1 MRYRLF
7 VPYALLALLTLFTP
21 GARAQWMH
29 YPTPGIPRT
38 RDGKPNLLAPA
49 PRASNGKPD
58 LSGLWQVEPTPFDQ
72 ITRLFGPDIDT
83 LSVPGDD
90 IRTFSKYA
98 FSVLADFKPD
108 EAPIRPEAA
117 KIFENHMKTA
127 GTANP
132 TTQCLLAGVPFG
144 GLLPFP
150 NKFIQTPGVI
160 VILQEGDG
168 SLRQIFTDGRKHTA
182 DPQPSWMGY
191 SVGRWEGDSL
201 IVDTVGFN
209 DRGWLDGSG
218 HPHSEALK
226 IEERYRR
233 RNFGHMD
240 VQVTMDDPKMYTRPF
255 SIKYTLDLVPDS
267 DIGEYVCAE
276 NEKDR
281 SHLGK

>member
-1 MRYRLF
+1 MRYRRLF
-7 VPYALLALLTLFTP
+7 VLFALLPT
-21 GARAQWMH
+21 GAGAQWLH

-38 RDGKPNLLAPA
+38 RDGKPNLSAPTQH
-49 PRASNGKPD
+49 ASNGKPD
-58 LSGLWQVEPTPFDQ
+58 LSGLWQVEPTPFDEM
-72 ITRLFGPDIDT
+72 TRLFGPEIDS

-98 FSVLADFKPD
+98 FSVLADFKPG
-108 EAPIRPEAA
+108 EAPMRPEAA
-117 KIFENHMKTA
+117 QIVERHMKTA

-132 TTQCLLAGVPFG
+132 TTLCLLAGIPFG

-168 SLRQIFTDGRKHTA
+168 GVRQIFTDGRKHTE
-182 DPQPSWMGY
+182 DPQPTWMGY
-191 SVGRWEGDSL
+191 SVGKWEGDSL
-201 IVDTVGFN
+201 VVDTVGFN
-209 DRGWLDGSG
+209 DKGWLDGSG

-226 IEERYRR
+226 IQERYRR
-233 RNFGHMD
+233 RDFGHMD

-255 SIKYTLDLVPDS
+255 SIRYTLDLVPDT

-281 SHLGK
+281 SHFGKP